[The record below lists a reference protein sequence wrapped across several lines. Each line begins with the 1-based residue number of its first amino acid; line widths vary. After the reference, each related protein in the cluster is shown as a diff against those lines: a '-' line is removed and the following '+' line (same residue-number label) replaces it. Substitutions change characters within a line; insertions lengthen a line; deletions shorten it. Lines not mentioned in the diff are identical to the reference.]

1 MESNNAHH
9 QNFGRF
15 VLCPNVSWVGHW
27 IHPAVVA
34 LLGAHLTAAGFALIL
49 SVLMPALEE
58 PMSAWTCRWC
68 NGKADP
74 KIVPP
79 RPRIPAWK
87 GDGADSEEKREPVSD
102 IDTAVV

>member
-9 QNFGRF
+9 QNFRRF

-58 PMSAWTCRWC
+58 PMSALGHKRTNHPGPKSAVVRF
-68 NGKADP
+68 NPKAD
-74 KIVPP
+74 KFC
-79 RPRIPAWK
+79 
-87 GDGADSEEKREPVSD
+87 GAAK
-102 IDTAVV
+102 

>member
-58 PMSAWTCRWC
+58 PMSALGGGL
-68 NGKADP
+68 N
-74 KIVPP
+74 
-79 RPRIPAWK
+79 
-87 GDGADSEEKREPVSD
+87 
-102 IDTAVV
+102 